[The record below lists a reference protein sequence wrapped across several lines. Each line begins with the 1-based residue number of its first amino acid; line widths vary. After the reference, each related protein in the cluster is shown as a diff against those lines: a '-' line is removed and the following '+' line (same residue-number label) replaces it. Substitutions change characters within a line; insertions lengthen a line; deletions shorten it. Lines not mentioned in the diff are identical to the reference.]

1 MKNRYPGGLRHV
13 RENLF
18 CLGHGCSRLLRDGAL
33 LVWVGPWSVLVKA
46 QNLFSSS

>member
-13 RENLF
+13 WENLF
-18 CLGHGCSRLLRDGAL
+18 CLGHGCSRLLRNGAF
-33 LVWVGPWSVLVKA
+33 LVWMGPWSVLVKT